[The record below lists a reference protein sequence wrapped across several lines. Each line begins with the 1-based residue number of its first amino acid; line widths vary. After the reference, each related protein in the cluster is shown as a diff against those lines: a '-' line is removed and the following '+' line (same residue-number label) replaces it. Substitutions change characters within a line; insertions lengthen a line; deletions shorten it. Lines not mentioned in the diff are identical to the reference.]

1 MELGELIL
9 RSQDDKV
16 TFNIFIGMLYHNE
29 NPQYYR
35 VDVVEEVVGEVSQ
48 SESSFLPL
56 KWAIV
61 NSINKLR
68 KDIMGEVEECVC
80 FLESS

>member
-9 RSQDDKV
+9 RSQDDKA
-16 TFNIFIGMLYHNE
+16 TFNIFIGMLHHNE

-48 SESSFLPL
+48 SESPFLPI
-56 KWAIV
+56 K
-61 NSINKLR
+61 
-68 KDIMGEVEECVC
+68 
-80 FLESS
+80 